1 MADPSLETCPDF
13 AGDIYAGIRNDLTAA
28 TGDQPQEVIDRLVA
42 AWTEGHNARVLEWNQ
57 RREEEA
63 REEAEIER
71 ARAAQEEEDRL
82 AREAEAERERLES
95 EKKKPKMNGFSATAA
110 VGDAIVPRPSQ
121 FAIQKLNNFE
131 YIELWYFSPEGCKD
145 ALKTSRTP
153 LAEPSATQH
162 YRRSSYREP
171 YEPRR
176 RASRSRSPGRAGNP
190 RRADRSPS
198 PDKGKNREQRAK
210 GFSRGAGS
218 RGRSACAICLGRFS
232 HDIQRC
238 DSRNLWDKT
247 TPAHARRSQDGRII
261 STNGLPLCYR
271 WQRPGG
277 CLAENH
283 DSAHACSG
291 CGDKSHGAQ
300 TCPRG
305 EKA

>member
-145 ALKTSRTP
+145 ALKTSRAIAEDTFS
-153 LAEPSATQH
+153 LAKLDDQLTIRPASAFK
-162 YRRSSYREP
+162 
-171 YEPRR
+171 
-176 RASRSRSPGRAGNP
+176 ASRA
-190 RRADRSPS
+190 AL
-198 PDKGKNREQRAK
+198 PDHELSFSSFLRAK
-210 GFSRGAGS
+210 NLFLTHVNAAKWPQLHIDSLALFFWHLENHAIRNNSELGDLVVLHYASRVRLDWHDRLKRDEGFNISIINEVLV
-218 RGRSACAICLGRFS
+218 RSI
-232 HDIQRC
+232 
-238 DSRNLWDKT
+238 NEELWD
-247 TPAHARRSQDGRII
+247 RVRSRTLNMVCLSIVRI
-261 STNGLPLCYR
+261 TYNL
-271 WQRPGG
+271 
-277 CLAENH
+277 
-283 DSAHACSG
+283 
-291 CGDKSHGAQ
+291 
-300 TCPRG
+300 
-305 EKA
+305 